1 MRYLKLFLVLFF
13 LVSNYVAI
21 RVAVGLLNRSNDSA
35 VVLGIFLL
43 AFTALSDVDI
53 VRTYFKRREKNEV
66 VSKSN

>member
-1 MRYLKLFLVLFF
+1 MRYLKLFVFLFF
-13 LVSNYVAI
+13 IVSNYIAI
-21 RVAVGLLNRSNDSA
+21 RVAAGLLNRPNDSA

>member
-21 RVAVGLLNRSNDSA
+21 RVAVGLLNRPNDSA

-53 VRTYFKRREKNEV
+53 VRTYFKRRKKNEV